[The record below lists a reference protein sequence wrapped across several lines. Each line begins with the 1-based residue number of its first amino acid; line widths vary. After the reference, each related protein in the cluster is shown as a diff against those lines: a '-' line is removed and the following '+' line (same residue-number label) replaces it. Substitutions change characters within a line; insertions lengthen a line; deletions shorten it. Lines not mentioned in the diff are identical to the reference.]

1 MGTDRGR
8 YRPPVGLP
16 DGDNTR
22 GRWQGLIVSIALH
35 ALAVFLVLMSAVAT
49 GVIRVDA
56 RSLGIPSV
64 LSRGGGRAAVRERL
78 GYVAIEPAPPTTQ
91 RPKTLPRPVPVS
103 VPILQPV
110 TPVAPVSPDT
120 TAGTGPPTGAGVGAG
135 KGGGIGSGTGTHGSI
150 GAAGSA
156 TATKIKASYVEL
168 PAVGL
173 DAPRRVLPF
182 HLVATFEI
190 GPHGEARIL
199 SVTPTRDEDFN
210 KRIRGE
216 LLEIRWRAAELPDGT
231 PVSDTV
237 QVSLDLD

>member
-1 MGTDRGR
+1 MAD
-8 YRPPVGLP
+8 
-16 DGDNTR
+16 TR

-35 ALAVFLVLMSAVAT
+35 ALVVFLILMSAVAT
-49 GVIRVDA
+49 GVIRVDG

-64 LSRGGGRAAVRERL
+64 LSRGGGRAPARERL
-78 GYVAIEPAPPTTQ
+78 GFVTIEPPPPTTQ
-91 RPKTLPRPVPVS
+91 RPKPVPRPVPVPTPQS
-103 VPILQPV
+103 V
-110 TPVAPVSPDT
+110 VAPAPPPITPPVRPDT
-120 TAGTGPPTGAGVGAG
+120 SSGTGPPTGAGAGAG
-135 KGGGIGSGTGTHGSI
+135 KGSGVGSGTGTHGSI
-150 GAAGSA
+150 GAGGSA
-156 TATKIKASYVEL
+156 TAAKIKASYVEL

-199 SVTPTRDEDFN
+199 SVTPTRDGDFN